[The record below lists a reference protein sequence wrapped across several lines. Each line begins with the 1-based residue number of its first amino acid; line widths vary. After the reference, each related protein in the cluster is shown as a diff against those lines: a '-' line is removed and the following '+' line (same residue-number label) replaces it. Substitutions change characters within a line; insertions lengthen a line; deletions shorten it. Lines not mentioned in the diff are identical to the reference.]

1 MPVPAGLAIDSDG
14 NLYVADTLNDRIEIF
29 DGDGKF
35 IRTFG
40 KAGDGP
46 GYFARPK
53 GVAID
58 SDGHIWVADG
68 MQDRVQVFNQ
78 EAQLLIS
85 FGGHG
90 LLPGMFQ
97 GIVDI
102 MIDKQNRVFTSEIF
116 PGRVQ
121 QFRYVTD
128 AEAEQLRKE
137 KEAAREKRIGAAG
150 KEPGPAVVPITPPA
164 PQVQAAAP
172 PSK

>member
-1 MPVPAGLAIDSDG
+1 
-14 NLYVADTLNDRIEIF
+14 VADTLNNRIEIF

-35 IRTFG
+35 VTTFG

-58 SDGHIWVADG
+58 SDNHIWVVDG
-68 MQDRVQVFNQ
+68 QQDRVQVFNQ

-97 GIVDI
+97 GITGLA
-102 MIDKQNRVFTSEIF
+102 IDKKNRVFTSEIF

-128 AEAEQLRKE
+128 AEAEQARKE
-137 KEAAREKRIGAAG
+137 KEAVREKKAGAAD
-150 KEPGPAVVPITPPA
+150 KQPAPVAPTAEAVVP
-164 PQVQAAAP
+164 
-172 PSK
+172 PSR

>member
-1 MPVPAGLAIDSDG
+1 MS
-14 NLYVADTLNDRIEIF
+14 
-29 DGDGKF
+29 
-35 IRTFG
+35 TFG

-68 MQDRVQVFNQ
+68 MQDRVQVFNN

-90 LLPGMFQ
+90 LLPGQFQ
-97 GIVDI
+97 GLVGIAT
-102 MIDKQNRVFTSEIF
+102 DKNNRVFTSEIY

-128 AEAEQLRKE
+128 AEAEQLGKDREAQRLKKVGAGNKE
-137 KEAAREKRIGAAG
+137 SVPAATPATEAKN
-150 KEPGPAVVPITPPA
+150 
-164 PQVQAAAP
+164 PQTE
-172 PSK
+172 